1 MVGFSCLFS
10 HVVMSH
16 FRKVESADPVMTK
29 TEKDKIK
36 LLEAQTLINQA
47 SLSTYHQRQLHN

>member
-1 MVGFSCLFS
+1 MVVFSCLFS

-36 LLEAQTLINQA
+36 
-47 SLSTYHQRQLHN
+47 

>member
-1 MVGFSCLFS
+1 MILWSYLVDYSVFS

-29 TEKDKIK
+29 TEKDKVK
-36 LLEAQTLINQA
+36 
-47 SLSTYHQRQLHN
+47 